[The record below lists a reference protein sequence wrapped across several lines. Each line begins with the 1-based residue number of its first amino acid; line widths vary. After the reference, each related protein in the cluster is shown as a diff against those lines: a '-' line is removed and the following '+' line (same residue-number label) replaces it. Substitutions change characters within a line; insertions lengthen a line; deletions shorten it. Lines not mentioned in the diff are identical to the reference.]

1 MERGFSYPS
10 RLRIDNLSEW
20 LGSGLL
26 LLDAQSSLIHRNRIS
41 YIPLTTIYAK
51 KIAMVRMGSNESQ
64 LFFMEENYNH
74 HQCFASSRLIALQAF
89 FARIQSFFKKII

>member
-1 MERGFSYPS
+1 
-10 RLRIDNLSEW
+10 
-20 LGSGLL
+20 
-26 LLDAQSSLIHRNRIS
+26 
-41 YIPLTTIYAK
+41 
-51 KIAMVRMGSNESQ
+51 MGSNESQ